1 MNDLAALK
9 RRRLKAEALQA
20 ARTLEHPEIRPP
32 TTNPRVLAILKLA
45 GEYYRGERVPRPH
58 VRAMARAI
66 LANVRRMQ

>member
-9 RRRLKAEALQA
+9 RRRLKYEALVA
-20 ARTLEHPEIRPP
+20 ARTLDHPEIKPP

-45 GEYYRGERVPRPH
+45 GQYYRGERAPTPH
-58 VRAMARAI
+58 VRAIADAI